1 MQNGKIHVYNPSRDI
16 HYKTYSCTDKI
27 ISVHQRPT
35 KRMVARFRVLSGSLD
50 GTEAVGAGR
59 VCRTDDSVE
68 RRYAVGGRGLQFK
81 PLYDGHQEQ
90 KHLHSRQGLSQA
102 NPAP

>member
-1 MQNGKIHVYNPSRDI
+1 
-16 HYKTYSCTDKI
+16 
-27 ISVHQRPT
+27 
-35 KRMVARFRVLSGSLD
+35 MVARFRVLSGSLD
-50 GTEAVGAGR
+50 GTEVVGAGR